1 MQVIY
6 RKKIVE
12 EIEKLKNIYGD
23 DRSSLLPIL
32 HTMQDRYRYIPDRIL
47 QSVAHSLNIH
57 PAEVEAVASFYSFFE
72 THEKLG
78 KYVLRL
84 CQTITCDMKRKQNV
98 ARQLQNELGIKFG
111 ETTKDGI
118 FSLRYTNCLGMCDQ
132 GPAMLVNDRLFAH
145 VTPEKT
151 QRIIEEC
158 RRDFIRSDFPSIV
171 PSILRKT
178 GTLLNTNITRGEGL
192 KTALNEKSADVIE
205 EIRKSSLKG
214 RGGAGFPTAS
224 KWQLAADDNSDIKYV
239 VCNADEGEPGTFKDR
254 FLLYECT
261 DLILDGMTIGAYAI
275 GASQGFIYL
284 RIEYRYMQGYLE
296 TALNKRRQQGLLGKN
311 IAGKK
316 GFDFDIQIRMG
327 AGAYVCGEET
337 ALIES
342 LEGER
347 GEPRNRP
354 PFPVDTGFFGRPT
367 IVNNVET
374 FASVSMILA
383 KGAQWF
389 AENGTDKSKGT
400 KLYSISGDCEKPGI
414 YEFAFGTTITELLK
428 EVGAENAK
436 AVQIGGASGLCIAR
450 EEFKRRLSF
459 EDLSSGGSVIVFGPD
474 HNMLRVARNFSEFFI
489 EESCGQCAPCRIGNI
504 KIREGITMLENGK
517 CSSSYLKELVKLSD
531 TMRLVSKCGL
541 GQSSGN
547 AFTTIMDGFREEIL
561 GQVLTT
567 SEGDLI

>member
-6 RKKIVE
+6 RQKIVE
-12 EIEKLKNIYGD
+12 EIEELKNIYGD

-32 HTMQDRYRYIPDRIL
+32 HAMQDKYQYIPDRIL
-47 QSVAHSLNIH
+47 QSVAHALEIH

-72 THEKLG
+72 TREKLG
-78 KYVLRL
+78 KYVIRL
-84 CQTITCDMKRKQNV
+84 CQTVTCDMKGKHKV

-111 ETTKDGI
+111 ETTKDGM
-118 FSLRYTNCLGMCDQ
+118 FSLRYTNCLGLCDQ

-158 RRDFIRSDFPSIV
+158 HRDFIRSEFPRVV

-178 GTLLNTNITRGEGL
+178 GSLLNAETTGAEGL
-192 KTALNEKSADVIE
+192 KNALGKKPAEVIE
-205 EIRKSSLKG
+205 EIRKSNLKG
-214 RGGAGFPTAS
+214 RGGAGFPTAF
-224 KWQLAADDNSDIKYV
+224 KWQLAAEDSSETKYV

-254 FLLYECT
+254 FLLYDRT

-284 RIEYRYMQGYLE
+284 RIEYRYMQKYLE
-296 TALNKRRQQGLLGKN
+296 AALEKRRQQGLLGEN
-311 IAGKK
+311 IAGRK
-316 GFDFDIQIRMG
+316 GFNFDIQIRMG

-374 FASVSMILA
+374 FLGAALILT

-389 AENGTDKSKGT
+389 AEHGTDKSKGT

-414 YEFAFGTTITELLK
+414 YEFAFGTSINELLI
-428 EVGAENAK
+428 EVGGENAK
-436 AVQIGGASGLCIAR
+436 AVQIGGASGLCISSV
-450 EEFKRRLSF
+450 EFDRKLSF
-459 EDLSSGGSVIVFGPD
+459 EDLSSGGSVIIFGPD
-474 HNMLRVARNFSEFFI
+474 RDMLQVAKNFSNFFI
-489 EESCGQCAPCRIGNI
+489 EESCGQCTPCRIGNI
-504 KIREGITMLENGK
+504 KIREGISLLEKGK

-531 TMRLVSKCGL
+531 TMRLTSKCGL

-547 AFTTIMDGFREEIL
+547 AFTTIMEGFREEIL
-561 GQVLTT
+561 GKALNST
-567 SEGDLI
+567 EGDIS